1 MIKTIKASKS
11 EKILFIFLIVLSIFV
26 FTSFFLLKNK
36 CLFVEKNNLS
46 KLNFDEPNN
55 IAVMNVE
62 CGNVIIELYPDIS
75 PKAVERLII
84 EITSISAFSIFIFL
98 SIAIFWYHILTG
110 IRHLVMDFFHIGE
123 SLNGSYY
130 SSIFTIVLW
139 IATSLVFFGYLF
151 I

>member
-1 MIKTIKASKS
+1 MIDQSISSKAS
-11 EKILFIFLIVLSIFV
+11 F
-26 FTSFFLLKNK
+26 
-36 CLFVEKNNLS
+36 
-46 KLNFDEPNN
+46 
-55 IAVMNVE
+55 
-62 CGNVIIELYPDIS
+62 
-75 PKAVERLII
+75 ERLII

>member
-1 MIKTIKASKS
+1 MSAFSSISHRLSGMYVFFITIPLMLYMIDQSVSSKAS
-11 EKILFIFLIVLSIFV
+11 F
-26 FTSFFLLKNK
+26 
-36 CLFVEKNNLS
+36 
-46 KLNFDEPNN
+46 
-55 IAVMNVE
+55 
-62 CGNVIIELYPDIS
+62 
-75 PKAVERLII
+75 ERLII
-84 EITSISAFSIFIFL
+84 EITSISAFSIFVFL

-110 IRHLVMDFFHIGE
+110 IRHLIMDFFHIGE